1 MSQIVANA
9 TAHSAANSSVNKPT
23 GKRVV
28 IVGVAVIVCG
38 SLAWFT
44 AHAHDRLAALPK
56 LRTVAI
62 ERRDLRITIAT
73 TGTVEPL
80 EVVEVGAMVAGKI
93 TGLAVDPEH
102 PTKLID
108 VGTRVKRD
116 SVVLQLDNQSYQV
129 ALRKAQAARTLA
141 SAETQRLTTK
151 LQQTA
156 RELERA
162 QRLRATNSES
172 DFDKSFTAHEM
183 AKAELAV
190 AQARYAQTENE
201 VAQAQINLAR
211 TTIRSPIDG
220 VVIDRRANL
229 GQSVGPGSGGGGL
242 FLLAQDLN
250 HMQVRASVSETDI
263 GKIYVD
269 QPVTFTV
276 DAHRDTVMSGRVESI
291 MLNARVNGNFVTYDV
306 LVRVDG
312 TTEMLLPHMTAD
324 VQFETV
330 KRENAFLVPSESL
343 RWWPTEEQM
352 AQPPANA
359 NPTAETEPENPP
371 AAGDSAFV
379 WVPAGQGKVKAISV
393 QVGVDD
399 GVQTEVIGDGFK
411 AKMPVVV
418 GAVKETVLARIIPS
432 VKTLN

>member
-1 MSQIVANA
+1 MSNIASSANA
-9 TAHSAANSSVNKPT
+9 DTAGHVQKNTFRGRGIAIALL
-23 GKRVV
+23 
-28 IVGVAVIVCG
+28 VAVCG
-38 SLAWFT
+38 GGVTWLA
-44 AHAHDRLAALPK
+44 AKARERLVALPK
-56 LRTVAI
+56 LRTVAM

-73 TGTVEPL
+73 TGTVEPQ
-80 EVVEVGAMVAGKI
+80 EVVEIGALVAGRI
-93 TGLAVDPEH
+93 VGLAVDPDH

-108 VGTRVKRD
+108 VGTKVARD
-116 SVVLQLDNQSYQV
+116 SVVLQLDSQTYQV
-129 ALRKAQAARTLA
+129 ALQKAQAARTLA
-141 SAETQRLTTK
+141 GAEIQRLATQ

-156 RELERA
+156 REFDRA

-172 DFDKSFTAHEM
+172 DFDRIFTAHEM

-190 AQARYAQTENE
+190 TQAKFTQTENE
-201 VAQAQINLAR
+201 IAQAEIDLAR

-229 GQSVGPGSGGGGL
+229 GQNVGPGNTGGGL

-263 GKIYVD
+263 GNIYVD

-276 DAHRDTVMSGRVESI
+276 DAHRDQVLSGRVEKI
-291 MLNARVNGNFVTYDV
+291 MLNAHVQGNFVTYDV

-343 RWWPTEEQM
+343 QWWPGDGQAEQV
-352 AQPPANA
+352 PGSEV
-359 NPTAETEPENPP
+359 PTADDRQEQPP
-371 AAGDSAFV
+371 AAGDDAFV
-379 WVPAGQGKVKAISV
+379 WVPTGNGKVRAV
-393 QVGVDD
+393 AVRVGVDD
-399 GVQTEVIGDGFK
+399 GVQTEIMGEGFET
-411 AKMPVVV
+411 AMPVVV
-418 GAVKETVLARIIPS
+418 GTIKETVLARIIPS
-432 VKTLN
+432 VRTLN